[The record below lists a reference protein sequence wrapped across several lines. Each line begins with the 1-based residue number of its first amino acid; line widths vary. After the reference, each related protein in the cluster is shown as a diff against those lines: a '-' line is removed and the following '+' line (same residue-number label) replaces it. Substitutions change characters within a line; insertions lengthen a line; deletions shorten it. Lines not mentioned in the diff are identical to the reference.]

1 MDIAI
6 PDSNEEEI
14 LSMAGRLGTSE
25 LRFLYPS
32 VSLAVQK
39 KQEHP
44 GWNVGVLSN
53 QPGEIR
59 KAKHKG
65 IFSATSSNEIAA
77 LESSPDI
84 IFGVERIPPKDGLH
98 ARHSGLNHV
107 LCALMGRKGTAL
119 GFSFNLPLNAP
130 PPARQTLIGRMR
142 QNALLAR
149 KNKLIALPLSC
160 AHSPFELRSTEDLEA
175 WLDSL

>member
-6 PDSNEEEI
+6 PDNNEAEFF
-14 LSMAGRLGTSE
+14 SVAKRLGTSE

-32 VSLAVQK
+32 ASLAAQK
-39 KQEHP
+39 KHEHP
-44 GWNVGVLSN
+44 DWNVGVLSS
-53 QPGEIR
+53 QPNEIR
-59 KAKHKG
+59 KAKHREL
-65 IFSATSSNEIAA
+65 FSATSSNEIAI

-107 LCALMGRKGTAL
+107 LCALMARKGTAL
-119 GFSFNLPLNAP
+119 GLSFNLLLNAP
-130 PPARQTLIGRMR
+130 PPTRQVLIGRMR

-149 KNKLIALPLSC
+149 KNKLTALPLSC
-160 AHSPFELRSTEDLEA
+160 AHSPFELRSREDLQA
-175 WLDSL
+175 WLCSL